1 MPIDDDSSLAALL
14 AGSRTV
20 AVVGASDRPER
31 ASFGV
36 IRFLLDRGWRVIPVN
51 PRLAGGEILGQPVRS
66 SLQEIEERIDIVDV
80 FRRSEEAGSVVD
92 EAVAARAK
100 AVWLQLGVIDEAAA
114 LRAEEAGLQV
124 VMDRCIKIDAA
135 RLGVRPSAA

>member
-1 MPIDDDSSLAALL
+1 MPIDDDLSLAALL
-14 AGSRTV
+14 AGSRTI

-36 IRFLLDRGWRVIPVN
+36 MRFLLDRGWRVLPVN
-51 PRLAGGEILGQPVRS
+51 PRLSGGEILGQAVRS
-66 SLQEIEERIDIVDV
+66 GLSEIDEPIDIVDV
-80 FRRSEEAGSVVD
+80 FRRSEEAGGVVD
-92 EAVAARAK
+92 EAIDAGAK

-114 LRAEEAGLQV
+114 ERAEAEGLQV

-135 RLGVRPSAA
+135 RLGVHPSTA